1 MFASNPFKEYP
12 DKRLREMM
20 VKMEEIKIKARDD
33 VRLQSFLFLPAGEGP
48 FPSLLARCMYGADRL
63 EEDAR
68 SWAEKGYAVVLQ
80 NVRGRHG
87 SEGGPSGRGDYAEDG
102 YDTMEWM
109 VAQPWCN
116 KRIGTFGRSAVAR
129 AQVSTAFL
137 AHPAHRAMAP
147 EVLPYGIGS
156 RLGGAFMFS
165 QIAQWLYWA
174 QSGPELNPY
183 EGVDWMPHLFKL
195 PVTSVLDDL
204 GGPLDL
210 YREFVTD
217 PRKNFGW
224 STMGHE
230 QFKIL
235 KVPNLMV
242 TGWYDH
248 CATGPVD
255 FFMQTMR
262 YASAEQKRD
271 THLIVGPWDHGVDG
285 DAAGEY
291 DFGLE
296 ANLDHRAIQASF
308 FAHHLRGV
316 PLPEPLPPV
325 KIFVMGGNVWRDEEE
340 WPLSRARDTKFYL
353 HSNGN
358 VRGAWLPGRLS
369 RDVPG
374 DESPDRFTYDPADP
388 VPTWGGANS
397 APACVLPMKRGPRD
411 QRITLYRR
419 DVLTYYSD
427 PLEEPLE
434 VTGMLKLVLFAASS
448 SIDTDFTAKLM
459 DVAPDGNARLLSDG
473 VVRARFRQ
481 GLDLPKAIEPGKIYR
496 YEIDLWFTSNEFQPG
511 YRIGLAISS
520 SNFPRI
526 DRNLNTGGDN
536 ERDTEFVAADQII
549 FHNAEYPSH
558 LILPVVP

>member
-1 MFASNPFKEYP
+1 
-12 DKRLREMM
+12 
-20 VKMEEIKIKARDD
+20 VKTEEIKVAMRDN
-33 VRLQSFLFLPAGEGP
+33 VHLQTFLFLPRGKGP
-48 FPSLLARCMYGADRL
+48 FPSLMARCMYGADRL
-63 EEDAR
+63 QEQAR
-68 SWAEKGYAVVLQ
+68 TWTEKGYAVVLQ

-116 KRIGTFGRSAVAR
+116 RRIGTFGRSAVAR

-147 EVLPYGIGS
+147 QVLPYGMGS

-183 EGVDWMPHLFKL
+183 ETVDWMPHLFKL

-204 GGPLDL
+204 GGPVDM
-210 YREFVTD
+210 YRAAVTD
-217 PRKNFGW
+217 PRTIYGW
-224 STMGHE
+224 SMMRPD
-230 QFKIL
+230 QFKDL

-248 CATGPVD
+248 CATGPID

-262 YASAEQKRD
+262 YASEEQKRN

-291 DFGLE
+291 DFGLQ
-296 ANLDHRAIQASF
+296 ANLDHQAIEESF
-308 FAHHLRGV
+308 FAHHLHKT

-325 KIFVMGGNVWRDEEE
+325 KIFVMGRNVWRDEKE
-340 WPLSRARDTKFYL
+340 WPLSRARETKFYL

-358 VRGAWLPGRLS
+358 VRGAWLRGQLS
-369 RDVPG
+369 RNIPG
-374 DESPDRFTYDPADP
+374 DENPDHFTYDPTDP

-397 APACVLPMKRGPRD
+397 APAVVLPMKRGPRD

-419 DVLTYYSD
+419 DVLTYYSE

-434 VTGMLKLVLFAASS
+434 VTGMLKLVLYAASS
-448 SIDTDFTAKLM
+448 SVDTDFTAKLM
-459 DVAPDGNARLLSDG
+459 DVAPDGKARLLSDG

-481 GLDLPKAIEPGKIYR
+481 GPDLPKAIEPGKIYR

-511 YRIGLAISS
+511 HRIGVAISS
-520 SNFPRI
+520 SNFPRF

-536 ERDTEFVAADQII
+536 EQDPRFVTADQTV
-549 FHNAEYPSH
+549 FHNAEYSSH